1 MHIINPA
8 TEELIQEI
16 AEDDL
21 KKVSGKFEILKKGQP
36 AWAATPVEKRIG
48 CIARFHALLD
58 EQKKELAETLTRE
71 MGKPLKQSYN
81 ELNGAR
87 SRIQYFLDN
96 AAKYLAEE
104 LVVSPNTV
112 AKAYSELEHEGLL

>member
-1 MHIINPA
+1 MQIINPA

-21 KKVSGKFEILKKGQP
+21 KKVNGKFEILKKGQP

-58 EQKKELAETLTRE
+58 DQKKELAETLTRE

-96 AAKYLAEE
+96 AASANCSRRSASK
-104 LVVSPNTV
+104 SR
-112 AKAYSELEHEGLL
+112 